1 MANALSNLEI
11 IDIIKNRNLEK
22 HFGGVYSKDQLPERL
37 PSQAHASELI
47 KDKFYIVN
55 LQDHDE
61 GGGTHWT
68 AFYHNYPS
76 TSIYF
81 DSYGFIAP
89 LDVQKRIT
97 PYIFNDGEIQDFNS
111 SACGFY
117 CIAFITFLYNKTDKE
132 QMYKTFLKLFKL
144 ETIKNDKILQ
154 ELLN

>member
-11 IDIIKNRNLEK
+11 IDIIKTRKLDK
-22 HFGGVYSKDQLPERL
+22 HFGGVYSKDQLR
-37 PSQAHASELI
+37 ELI
-47 KDKFYIVN
+47 RDKFYIVN
-55 LQDHDE
+55 MQDSNE
-61 GGGTHWT
+61 GNGTHWT
-68 AFYHNYPS
+68 AFYYNYPS

-89 LDVQKRIT
+89 KDVQQKIT
-97 PYIFNDGEIQDFNS
+97 PYIFNDAEIQDFNS

-117 CIAFITFLYNKTDKE
+117 CIAFITYLYNKTDKV

-154 ELLN
+154 ELLY

>member
-1 MANALSNLEI
+1 MANALTNFEL
-11 IDIIKNRNLEK
+11 IDLIKDFKLDN
-22 HFGGVYSKDQLPERL
+22 HFGGVYSKDQLP
-37 PSQAHASELI
+37 ELI

-68 AFYHNYPS
+68 CFYYNYPS

-89 LDVQKRIT
+89 RDVQKRIS
-97 PYIFNDGEIQDFNS
+97 PYVFNEKDIQDFNS
-111 SACGFY
+111 SACGWY
-117 CIAFITFLYNKTDKE
+117 CIAFIKFLHDKTDKE
-132 QMYKTFLKLFKL
+132 EMFKTFLKLFKL

-154 ELLN
+154 EMLY

>member
-1 MANALSNLEI
+1 MSNALSNLEI

-22 HFGGVYSKDQLPERL
+22 HFGGVYSKDQLR
-37 PSQAHASELI
+37 ELI

-61 GGGTHWT
+61 GNGSHWV
-68 AFYHNYPS
+68 AFYYNYPS

-89 LDVQKRIT
+89 RDVQKRIT
-97 PYIFNDGEIQDFNS
+97 PYIFNDKDIQDFNS

-117 CIAFITFLYNKTDKE
+117 CIAFIKFLHDKTDKE
-132 QMYKTFLKLFKL
+132 KMYNTFLKLFKL

-154 ELLN
+154 ELLY

>member
-11 IDIIKNRNLEK
+11 IDIIKNMNLEK
-22 HFGGVYSKDQLPERL
+22 HFGGVYSKDQLR
-37 PSQAHASELI
+37 ELI

-61 GGGTHWT
+61 GNGSHWVS
-68 AFYHNYPS
+68 FYYNYPS

-89 LDVQKRIT
+89 RDVQKRIT
-97 PYIFNDGEIQDFNS
+97 PYIFNDKDIQDFNS

-117 CIAFITFLYNKTDKE
+117 CIAFIKFLHDKTDKE

-154 ELLN
+154 ELLY

>member
-11 IDIIKNRNLEK
+11 IDIIKNKNLEK
-22 HFGGVYSKDQLPERL
+22 HFGGVYSKDQLPN
-37 PSQAHASELI
+37 ELI

-61 GGGTHWT
+61 GNGSHWV
-68 AFYHNYPS
+68 AFYYNYPS

-89 LDVQKRIT
+89 RDVQKRIT
-97 PYIFNDGEIQDFNS
+97 PYIFNDKDIQDFNS

-117 CIAFITFLYNKTDKE
+117 CIAFIKFLHDKTDKE
-132 QMYKTFLKLFKL
+132 QMYNTFLKLFKL

-154 ELLN
+154 ELLY

>member
-1 MANALSNLEI
+1 MANVYVQKSNALSNLEL
-11 IDIIKNRNLEK
+11 IDIIKHRNLEK
-22 HFGGVYSKDQLPERL
+22 HFGGVYSKDLLP
-37 PSQAHASELI
+37 ELI

-55 LQDHDE
+55 LQDHDD
-61 GGGTHWT
+61 GGGSHWT
-68 AFYHNYPS
+68 AFYYNYPS

-89 LDVQKRIT
+89 TDVQQKIT
-97 PYIFNDGEIQDFNS
+97 PYIFNDAEIQDFNS

-117 CIAFITFLYNKTDKE
+117 CIAFITYLYNKTDKI

-154 ELLN
+154 ELLY

>member
-1 MANALSNLEI
+1 MANALTNFEL
-11 IDIIKNRNLEK
+11 IDLIKDFKLDN
-22 HFGGVYSKDQLPERL
+22 HFGGVYSKDQLP
-37 PSQAHASELI
+37 ELI

-68 AFYHNYPS
+68 CFYYNYPS

-89 LDVQKRIT
+89 RDVQKRIS
-97 PYIFNDGEIQDFNS
+97 PYVFNEKDIQDFNS
-111 SACGFY
+111 SACGWY
-117 CIAFITFLYNKTDKE
+117 CIAFIKFLHDKTDKE
-132 QMYKTFLKLFKL
+132 EMFKTFLKLFKL

-154 ELLN
+154 EMLDR

>member
-11 IDIIKNRNLEK
+11 IDIIKTRNLEK
-22 HFGGVYSKDQLPERL
+22 HFGGVYSKDRL
-37 PSQAHASELI
+37 PELI

-61 GGGTHWT
+61 GNGSHWV
-68 AFYHNYPS
+68 AFYYNYPS

-89 LDVQKRIT
+89 RDVQKRIT
-97 PYIFNDGEIQDFNS
+97 PYIFNDKDIQDFNS

-117 CIAFITFLYNKTDKE
+117 CIAFIKFLHDKTDKE
-132 QMYKTFLKLFKL
+132 QMYNTFLKLFKL

-154 ELLN
+154 ELLY

>member
-22 HFGGVYSKDQLPERL
+22 HFGGVYSKDQLPN
-37 PSQAHASELI
+37 ELI

-61 GGGTHWT
+61 GNGSHWV
-68 AFYHNYPS
+68 AFYYNYPS

-89 LDVQKRIT
+89 RDVQKRIT
-97 PYIFNDGEIQDFNS
+97 PYIFNDKDIQDYNS

-117 CIAFITFLYNKTDKE
+117 CIAFIKFLHNKTDKE
-132 QMYKTFLKLFKL
+132 QMYNTFLKLFKL

-154 ELLN
+154 ELLY

>member
-1 MANALSNLEI
+1 MSNALSNLEI

-22 HFGGVYSKDQLPERL
+22 HFGGVYSKDQLPN
-37 PSQAHASELI
+37 ELI

-61 GGGTHWT
+61 GNGSHWVS
-68 AFYHNYPS
+68 FYYNYPS

-89 LDVQKRIT
+89 RDVQKRIT
-97 PYIFNDGEIQDFNS
+97 PYIFNDKDIQDFNS

-154 ELLN
+154 ELLY

>member
-22 HFGGVYSKDQLPERL
+22 HFGGVYSKDQLPN
-37 PSQAHASELI
+37 ELI
-47 KDKFYIVN
+47 KGKFYIVN

-61 GGGTHWT
+61 GNGSHWV
-68 AFYHNYPS
+68 AFYYNYPS

-89 LDVQKRIT
+89 RDVQKRIT
-97 PYIFNDGEIQDFNS
+97 PYIFNDKDIQDFNS
-111 SACGFY
+111 SAGGFY
-117 CIAFITFLYNKTDKE
+117 CIAFIKFLHDKTDKE
-132 QMYKTFLKLFKL
+132 QMYNTFLKLFKL

-154 ELLN
+154 ELLY

>member
-22 HFGGVYSKDQLPERL
+22 HFGGVYSKDQLPN
-37 PSQAHASELI
+37 ELI

-61 GGGTHWT
+61 GNGSHWV
-68 AFYHNYPS
+68 AFYYNYPS

-89 LDVQKRIT
+89 RDVQKRIT
-97 PYIFNDGEIQDFNS
+97 PYIFNDKDIQDFNS

-117 CIAFITFLYNKTDKE
+117 CIAFIKFLHDKTDKE
-132 QMYKTFLKLFKL
+132 KMYNTFLKLFKL

-154 ELLN
+154 ELLY

>member
-22 HFGGVYSKDQLPERL
+22 HFGGIYSKDQLPN
-37 PSQAHASELI
+37 ELI

-68 AFYHNYPS
+68 AFYYNYPS

-89 LDVQKRIT
+89 RDVQKRIT
-97 PYIFNDGEIQDFNS
+97 PYIFNDKDIQDFNS

-117 CIAFITFLYNKTDKE
+117 CIAFITFLYNKTDKV

-154 ELLN
+154 ELLY

>member
-1 MANALSNLEI
+1 MANALTNFEL
-11 IDIIKNRNLEK
+11 IDLIKDYKLDN
-22 HFGGVYSKDQLPERL
+22 HFGGVYSKDQLP
-37 PSQAHASELI
+37 ELI

-68 AFYHNYPS
+68 CFYYNYPS

-89 LDVQKRIT
+89 RDVQKRIS
-97 PYIFNDGEIQDFNS
+97 PYVFNEKDIQDFNS
-111 SACGFY
+111 SACGWY
-117 CIAFITFLYNKTDKE
+117 CIAFIKFLHDKTDKE
-132 QMYKTFLKLFKL
+132 EMFKTFLKLFKL

-154 ELLN
+154 EMLY

>member
-22 HFGGVYSKDQLPERL
+22 HFGGVYSKDQLR
-37 PSQAHASELI
+37 ELI
-47 KDKFYIVN
+47 KGKFYIVN

-61 GGGTHWT
+61 GNGSHWV
-68 AFYHNYPS
+68 AFYYNYPS

-89 LDVQKRIT
+89 RDVQKRIT
-97 PYIFNDGEIQDFNS
+97 PYIFNDKDIQDYNS
-111 SACGFY
+111 SSCGFY
-117 CIAFITFLYNKTDKE
+117 CIAFIKFLHNKTDKE
-132 QMYKTFLKLFKL
+132 QMYNTFLKLFKL

-154 ELLN
+154 ELLY

>member
-22 HFGGVYSKDQLPERL
+22 HFGGIYSKDQLPN
-37 PSQAHASELI
+37 ELI

-61 GGGTHWT
+61 GDGTHWT
-68 AFYHNYPS
+68 AFYYNYPS

-89 LDVQKRIT
+89 RDVQKRIT
-97 PYIFNDGEIQDFNS
+97 PYIFNDKDIQDFNS

-117 CIAFITFLYNKTDKE
+117 CIAFIKFLHDKTDKE

-154 ELLN
+154 ELLY

>member
-1 MANALSNLEI
+1 MANALTNFEL
-11 IDIIKNRNLEK
+11 IDLIKDFKLDN
-22 HFGGVYSKDQLPERL
+22 HFGGVYSKDQLP
-37 PSQAHASELI
+37 ELI

-68 AFYHNYPS
+68 CFYYNYPS

-89 LDVQKRIT
+89 RDVQKRIS
-97 PYIFNDGEIQDFNS
+97 PYVFNNKEIQDYNS
-111 SACGFY
+111 SACGWY
-117 CIAFITFLYNKTDKE
+117 CIAFIKFLHDKTDKE
-132 QMYKTFLKLFKL
+132 EMFKTFLKLFKL

-154 ELLN
+154 EMLY

>member
-1 MANALSNLEI
+1 MSNALSNLEI

-22 HFGGVYSKDQLPERL
+22 HFGGVYSKDQLR
-37 PSQAHASELI
+37 ELI

-61 GGGTHWT
+61 GNGSHWV
-68 AFYHNYPS
+68 AFYYNYPS

-89 LDVQKRIT
+89 RDVQKRIT
-97 PYIFNDGEIQDFNS
+97 PYIFNDKDIQDFNS

-117 CIAFITFLYNKTDKE
+117 CIAFIKFLHDKTDKE
-132 QMYKTFLKLFKL
+132 QMYNTFLKLFKL

-154 ELLN
+154 ELLY

>member
-22 HFGGVYSKDQLPERL
+22 HFGGVYSKDQLPN
-37 PSQAHASELI
+37 ELI

-68 AFYHNYPS
+68 AFYYNHPS

-89 LDVQKRIT
+89 RDVQKRIT
-97 PYIFNDGEIQDFNS
+97 PYIFNDKDIQDFNS

-117 CIAFITFLYNKTDKE
+117 CIAFIKFLHDKTDKE

-154 ELLN
+154 ELLY

>member
-1 MANALSNLEI
+1 MANALTNFEI
-11 IDIIKNRNLEK
+11 IDIIKDRKLDKN
-22 HFGGVYSKDQLPERL
+22 FGGVYSKDQLP
-37 PSQAHASELI
+37 ELI

-61 GGGTHWT
+61 GGGTHWC
-68 AFYHNYPS
+68 AFYYNYPS

-89 LDVQKRIT
+89 RDVQQKIT
-97 PYIFNDGEIQDFNS
+97 PYIFNDDEIQDFNS

-117 CIAFITFLYNKTDKE
+117 CIAFIKFLHDKTDKE

>member
-22 HFGGVYSKDQLPERL
+22 HFGGVYSKDQLR
-37 PSQAHASELI
+37 ELI

-61 GGGTHWT
+61 GNGSHWV
-68 AFYHNYPS
+68 AFYYNYPS

-89 LDVQKRIT
+89 RDVQKRIT
-97 PYIFNDGEIQDFNS
+97 PYIFNDKDIQDFNS

-117 CIAFITFLYNKTDKE
+117 CIAFIKFLHDKTDKE
-132 QMYKTFLKLFKL
+132 KMYNTFLKLFKL

-154 ELLN
+154 ELLY

>member
-22 HFGGVYSKDQLPERL
+22 HFGGVYSKDQLPN
-37 PSQAHASELI
+37 ELI

-61 GGGTHWT
+61 GNGSHWVS
-68 AFYHNYPS
+68 FYYNYPS

-89 LDVQKRIT
+89 RDVQKRIT
-97 PYIFNDGEIQDFNS
+97 PYIFNDKDIQDFNS

-117 CIAFITFLYNKTDKE
+117 CIAFIKFLHDKTDKV

-154 ELLN
+154 ELLY

>member
-22 HFGGVYSKDQLPERL
+22 HFGGVYSKDQLPN
-37 PSQAHASELI
+37 ELI

-61 GGGTHWT
+61 GSGTHWT
-68 AFYHNYPS
+68 AFYYNYPS

-89 LDVQKRIT
+89 RDVQKRIT
-97 PYIFNDGEIQDFNS
+97 PYIFNDKDIQDFNS

-117 CIAFITFLYNKTDKE
+117 CIAFIKFLHDKTDKE

-154 ELLN
+154 ELLY

>member
-1 MANALSNLEI
+1 MANALTNFEL
-11 IDIIKNRNLEK
+11 IDLIKKFKLDN
-22 HFGGVYSKDQLPERL
+22 HFGGVYSKDQLP
-37 PSQAHASELI
+37 ELI

-68 AFYHNYPS
+68 CFYYNYPS

-89 LDVQKRIT
+89 RDVQKLIS
-97 PYIFNDGEIQDFNS
+97 PYVFNEKDIQDFNS
-111 SACGFY
+111 SACGWY
-117 CIAFITFLYNKTDKE
+117 CIAFIKFLHDKTDKE
-132 QMYKTFLKLFKL
+132 EMFKTFLKLFKL

-154 ELLN
+154 EMLDR

>member
-1 MANALSNLEI
+1 MSNALSNLEI

-22 HFGGVYSKDQLPERL
+22 HFGGVYSKDQLR
-37 PSQAHASELI
+37 ELI
-47 KDKFYIVN
+47 KGKFYIVN

-61 GGGTHWT
+61 GNGSHWV
-68 AFYHNYPS
+68 AFYYNYPS

-89 LDVQKRIT
+89 RDVQKRIT
-97 PYIFNDGEIQDFNS
+97 PYIFNDKDIQDFNS

-117 CIAFITFLYNKTDKE
+117 CIAFIKFLHDKTDKE
-132 QMYKTFLKLFKL
+132 QMYNTFLKLFKL

-154 ELLN
+154 ELLY